1 MRAPGHAGWS
11 LGTWA
16 PAPFWRPLWD
26 LWIPELWK
34 GAHPPELGARRVSPG
49 CSWHGWGCR
58 VRAECRSGVPNAGPT
73 PADLAVSDATP
84 ASLSQ
89 ERTMKSLGA
98 EGRGD
103 EEGTAGGCRARWGRH
118 RPLEGGRVA
127 ASGGTTSGRGK
138 RCPRRRGF
146 GGSHSP
152 TTRSTFRE
160 RQVRGTERRPSCGAR
175 PAPPR
180 GRVRAGPALTP
191 GPAPRSPSSVVP
203 AEPAAAARTGDPEL
217 RRQVSPRRARGR
229 GGRAAGDGPGA
240 ADARGDAG
248 SEGAGV
254 SIGDPHSPPTA
265 SPPGSPPP
273 SALLGPAGLGPL
285 AGVESPRL
293 DPRVPGKR
301 LRGWGRFCPEEARG
315 ARDEGWSGAGSAAGG
330 ARILEDAATL
340 NQSRRL

>member
-1 MRAPGHAGWS
+1 MGLGERASGCGGLCPSARRRRAEPQCSAVGENREEEMRAPGHAGWS
-11 LGTWA
+11 PGTWA

-49 CSWHGWGCR
+49 CSWHGWGVQGQSR
-58 VRAECRSGVPNAGPT
+58 VQEWGAECWPT

-89 ERTMKSLGA
+89 ERTMKSLEA

-152 TTRSTFRE
+152 RTRSTFRE

-175 PAPPR
+175 PAPRTRARRPR
-180 GRVRAGPALTP
+180 PSLPLLCGSCRAGC
-191 GPAPRSPSSVVP
+191 GGDKRRPR
-203 AEPAAAARTGDPEL
+203 AAA
-217 RRQVSPRRARGR
+217 
-229 GGRAAGDGPGA
+229 
-240 ADARGDAG
+240 
-248 SEGAGV
+248 
-254 SIGDPHSPPTA
+254 
-265 SPPGSPPP
+265 
-273 SALLGPAGLGPL
+273 
-285 AGVESPRL
+285 
-293 DPRVPGKR
+293 
-301 LRGWGRFCPEEARG
+301 
-315 ARDEGWSGAGSAAGG
+315 SGAGSALALRLLRAWPCRPSAAPCGPAGKA
-330 ARILEDAATL
+330 ARPGLADPLSVQWLKWT
-340 NQSRRL
+340 